1 MSKKKSQHNLK
12 VIKRFGEDLWGVLA
26 IKDKPSRAIN
36 YVFDVYSNNYKYR
49 RLLKKRQFFLS
60 SKKLKLL
67 YKPISEEKE
76 FKRKK
81 RSMKINSYLNRLK
94 LRRFYGS
101 ITKQELKKVIEKAAL
116 NTNVLGRSFIYLLE
130 SRLDVILYRAN
141 FFSSI
146 MAARQYINHKKVFVN
161 GILANKPSQRLF
173 LNDIINISDPL
184 LVYNQ
189 LQQRLINKKL
199 LINYPVYLEVN
210 YRLGSIIL
218 TKMPLNDE
226 VPYPFFININSIA
239 HNF

>member
-1 MSKKKSQHNLK
+1 
-12 VIKRFGEDLWGVLA
+12 
-26 IKDKPSRAIN
+26 
-36 YVFDVYSNNYKYR
+36 
-49 RLLKKRQFFLS
+49 
-60 SKKLKLL
+60 
-67 YKPISEEKE
+67 
-76 FKRKK
+76 
-81 RSMKINSYLNRLK
+81 MKINSYLNRLK

>member
-1 MSKKKSQHNLK
+1 
-12 VIKRFGEDLWGVLA
+12 
-26 IKDKPSRAIN
+26 
-36 YVFDVYSNNYKYR
+36 
-49 RLLKKRQFFLS
+49 
-60 SKKLKLL
+60 
-67 YKPISEEKE
+67 
-76 FKRKK
+76 
-81 RSMKINSYLNRLK
+81 MKINSYLNRLK

-226 VPYPFFININSIA
+226 VPYPFFFFFYSIA

>member
-1 MSKKKSQHNLK
+1 
-12 VIKRFGEDLWGVLA
+12 
-26 IKDKPSRAIN
+26 
-36 YVFDVYSNNYKYR
+36 
-49 RLLKKRQFFLS
+49 
-60 SKKLKLL
+60 
-67 YKPISEEKE
+67 
-76 FKRKK
+76 
-81 RSMKINSYLNRLK
+81 MKINSYLNRLK

-226 VPYPFFININSIA
+226 VPYPFFINFNSIA